1 MRRKVKLGAI
11 ALFASLSVL
20 TGCNTKVI
28 ERENQALKIELDN
41 VKKQLSDSRQQTK
54 QVTDEKAKLEQ
65 QIERLKSAE
74 VDEQTLPQLAY
85 LMEQE
90 SRAALRSAYEA
101 SMPLINGA
109 NGDKFRK
116 AALTQFQRA
125 LAPHATQEYIDI
137 ETRRLQDTWAA
148 KEPTIFPTDKVKQV
162 MLKQKDDKQAVV
174 EALITRSSPNQ
185 PQTSQDY
192 LMTITV
198 EKTELGWKLKNTK
211 TDPAPVEHPATT
223 QDGSTGDPA
232 NKPS

>member
-1 MRRKVKLGAI
+1 MKRKVKLGAI
-11 ALFASLSVL
+11 VLFASLSVL

-54 QVTDEKAKLEQ
+54 QVNEEKAKLEQ

-90 SRAALRSAYEA
+90 SRAALRGTYEA
-101 SMPLINGA
+101 SIPLINGA

-148 KEPTIFPTDKVKQV
+148 KEPIVFPTDKVKQI
-162 MLKQKDDKQAVV
+162 MLKQKDDKQAIV
-174 EALITRSSPNQ
+174 EVLITRSSNV
-185 PQTSQDY
+185 TSQDF
-192 LMTITV
+192 LKTITV
-198 EKTELGWKLKNTK
+198 EKTELGWKLKNTQ
-211 TDPAPVEHPATT
+211 TDPAPVEHPPAT
-223 QDGSTGDPA
+223 QDDSTGEQA